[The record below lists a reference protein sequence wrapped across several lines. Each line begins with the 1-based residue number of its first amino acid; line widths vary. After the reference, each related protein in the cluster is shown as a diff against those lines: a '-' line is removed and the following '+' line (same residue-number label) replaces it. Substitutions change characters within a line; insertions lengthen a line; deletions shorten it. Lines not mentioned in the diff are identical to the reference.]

1 MEREAA
7 RRAEEERRWKE
18 KQEKAAREAVCL
30 RAREAVCLRARE
42 AVCLRCRGGWGGLGC
57 GRRICDQVFP
67 GLHQGWSA
75 ALVTG

>member
-18 KQEKAAREAVCL
+18 KQDKA
-30 RAREAVCLRARE
+30 AREAVCLRARE

>member
-18 KQEKAAREAVCL
+18 KQEKA
-30 RAREAVCLRARE
+30 AREAVCLRARE